1 MTRIIMNKAMDSY
14 YVLVYAEINIKKK
27 MEKIVVTLN
36 ITDNH
41 CFADGYLLS
50 KAFNLI
56 QEYFNKLTGII
67 KVRC

>member
-1 MTRIIMNKAMDSY
+1 MNNVMDSY
-14 YVLVYAEINIKKK
+14 HVLVYAEINIKKK
-27 MEKIVVTLN
+27 MEKIVMTLN
-36 ITDNH
+36 ITVNH
-41 CFADGYLLS
+41 CFADGYPLS